1 MRLRRN
7 HIAWLPA
14 ILAMSLF
21 CGHHEVRA
29 QWVATSKPLDMSIK
43 ALASNSTTLF
53 VGGDCYDQVTKAEF
67 GCVFRSS
74 NKGSDWQKTTLKGG
88 LLRALV
94 VSGQVIFAGCYDG
107 VYRSSDNGQTWA
119 KGSKGLTDASVWS
132 LTISGQNVLAG
143 TETAGVF
150 LSDFSG
156 QNWKPTNLKNA
167 RVDSMA
173 ANATS
178 VLAGT
183 EGDGIWLSTDSGQT
197 WQDITAGIPDSFILA
212 VGFKGTTILGASM
225 EHGIY
230 LSTTNGK
237 AWKNVNE
244 TPGLRAIVP
253 VSGSVFASGN
263 GGGPLSSDTAGQ
275 TWVVINK
282 GLASKALYGV
292 WSLAGQGAD
301 VFAGGDDAVVYR
313 IADVSPI
320 TKLMNYSKFSV
331 AIDGCQ
337 AAAGHAEAYIC
348 STRAGLSKC
357 QDLERAG
364 KVKACFPARK

>member
-1 MRLRRN
+1 MRSRN
-7 HIAWLPA
+7 HFTLQAA
-14 ILAMSLF
+14 ILGLSLF
-21 CGHHEVRA
+21 CAHHDVYA

-53 VGGDCYDQVTKAEF
+53 VGGNCYDEVAKKEF
-67 GCVFRSS
+67 GCMLRSA
-74 NKGSDWQKTTLKGG
+74 NKGKDWQKTSLKGG
-88 LLRALV
+88 HLRALA
-94 VSGQVIFAGCYDG
+94 VSGQVIFAGCEDG

-119 KGSKGLTDASVWS
+119 KGYKGLTDASVWS
-132 LTISGQNVLAG
+132 LAISGQNVLAG

-150 LSDFSG
+150 LSDFNG

-173 ANATS
+173 VNASS

-197 WQDITAGIPDSFILA
+197 WQDITAGIPDSYILA

-225 EHGIY
+225 ENGIY
-230 LSTTNGK
+230 LTTNNGK
-237 AWKNVNE
+237 AWKKVNE

-275 TWVVINK
+275 SWMTINK
-282 GLASKALYGV
+282 GLGTKALYGV

-301 VFAGGDDAVVYR
+301 VFAGGDDHVVYR

-320 TKLMNYSKFSV
+320 TKLMNYSKFSLT
-331 AIDGCQ
+331 IDGCQ
-337 AAAGHAEAYIC
+337 AAAGRAGAYIC

-357 QDLERAG
+357 QDLERGG
-364 KVKACFPARK
+364 KVDACFPARK

>member
-1 MRLRRN
+1 MRLRNRS
-7 HIAWLPA
+7 ALLPA
-14 ILAMSLF
+14 IFVSLWLLSA
-21 CGHHEVRA
+21 HHDVRA
-29 QWVATSKPLDMSIK
+29 QWVPTSKAVDMSIK

-53 VGGDCYDQVTKAEF
+53 VGGDCYNEVTKKQF
-67 GCVFRSS
+67 GCVWRSS
-74 NKGSDWQKTTLKGG
+74 NKGQDWQKTSLKAG
-88 LLRALV
+88 LLRALA
-94 VSGQVIFAGCYDG
+94 VSGQVIFAGCDDG

-119 KGSKGLTDASVWS
+119 KGYKGLTDASVWS
-132 LTISGQNVLAG
+132 LAISGQNVLAG

-150 LSDFSG
+150 LSDLNG
-156 QNWKPTNLKNA
+156 QIWKPTNLKNA

-173 ANATS
+173 VNATS

-183 EGDGIWLSTDSGQT
+183 EGDGIWMSTDSGQT
-197 WQDITAGIPDSFILA
+197 WQDITMGIPDSFILA

-225 EHGIY
+225 ENGIY
-230 LSTTNGK
+230 LSATNGK
-237 AWKNVNE
+237 TWTKVNG

-275 TWVVINK
+275 SWVVTNK
-282 GLASKALYGV
+282 GLSSKALYGV

-301 VFAGGDDAVVYR
+301 VFAGGDDHVVYR

-320 TKLMNYSKFSV
+320 TKFINHSKFSLT
-331 AIDGCQ
+331 IDGCE
-337 AAAGHAEAYIC
+337 AAAGRTGAYIC
-348 STRAGLSKC
+348 STRAGLTKC

-364 KVKACFPARK
+364 RVNACFQPRK